1 MTETTQ
7 QSAKTNRKTLQGVV
21 VSDAMEKTVVVKVER
36 FVKHPKYH
44 KFYKISKKYK
54 AHDEAN
60 EYAVGDKIEIVSCR
74 PLSKDKSFMVVGRAA

>member
-7 QSAKTNRKTLQGVV
+7 QSAQTNRKTLQGVV

-44 KFYKISKKYK
+44 KFYKISKKHK
-54 AHDEAN
+54 AHDESN
-60 EYAVGDKIEIVSCR
+60 EFVIGDKVEITSCR
-74 PLSKDKSFMVVGRAA
+74 PISKDKSFTVVGRAA